1 MPQPENLI
9 DRAAQC
15 LTAQSACALMSTT
28 MDETIKQYLA
38 RIGAKGGKT
47 TGETKRR
54 GGKEFY
60 RRLAKKGWAS
70 RKRSERKGRA
80 AK

>member
-1 MPQPENLI
+1 MEQV
-9 DRAAQC
+9 
-15 LTAQSACALMSTT
+15 
-28 MDETIKQYLA
+28 IKRYLA

-47 TGETKRR
+47 TGESKRR

-60 RRLAKKGWAS
+60 SRLAKKGWEN
-70 RKRSERKGRA
+70 RKGVKKKGRA